1 MMYKTLTTDN
11 YFAPTDLDE
20 YITFQK
26 NDENFY
32 HGVGE
37 YDYQYRLIK

>member
-1 MMYKTLTTDN
+1 MFKTLTTDN
-11 YFAPTDLDE
+11 YYASTDLEE
-20 YITFQK
+20 YVTFQK

-37 YDYQYRLIK
+37 YDYQYRFIN